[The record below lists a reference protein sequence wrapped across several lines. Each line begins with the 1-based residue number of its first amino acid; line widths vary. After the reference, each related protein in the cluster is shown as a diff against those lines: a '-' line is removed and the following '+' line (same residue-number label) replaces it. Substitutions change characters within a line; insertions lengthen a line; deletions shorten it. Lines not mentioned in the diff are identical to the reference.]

1 MLRTPLRSRP
11 LIPPQI
17 SGVLRRD
24 PIEHTMVA
32 CGFLK
37 MNASTARSNCH
48 PEEMTAENECLHV
61 RGHALGLT
69 IVWPMRPLSATPT
82 TPAGFP
88 TAIST
93 TTCRCANRFSSRSS
107 THCAHLER
115 NATPRSAVPN
125 VSPCVLPV
133 ITIRMEPSLAQSEAR
148 RFYTPTHTRDVANLC
163 PFLLQ
168 LPHDVLSFRLQA
180 HTVTHRLTPHT
191 VVSHSADE
199 RLVESNIGL
208 PYINLSFI

>member
-11 LIPPQI
+11 LIPSQI

-61 RGHALGLT
+61 RGHALGFT

-82 TPAGFP
+82 TTAGLP

-93 TTCRCANRFSSRSS
+93 ATCRCANRFFLRGS
-107 THCAHLER
+107 THCASCAQRHAEKRRTECLPLR
-115 NATPRSAVPN
+115 FVCHN
-125 VSPCVLPV
+125 VSYG
-133 ITIRMEPSLAQSEAR
+133 T
-148 RFYTPTHTRDVANLC
+148 VAG
-163 PFLLQ
+163 
-168 LPHDVLSFRLQA
+168 A
-180 HTVTHRLTPHT
+180 
-191 VVSHSADE
+191 
-199 RLVESNIGL
+199 G
-208 PYINLSFI
+208 

>member
-61 RGHALGLT
+61 RGHALGFT

-82 TPAGFP
+82 TDAGLP

-93 TTCRCANRFSSRSS
+93 ATCRCANRFSLRGS
-107 THCAHLER
+107 THRAHLEH

-133 ITIRMEPSLAQSEAR
+133 ITIRMAPSLARSEAR
-148 RFYTPTHTRDVANLC
+148 RFYTPTHTRDVAYLF
-163 PFLLQ
+163 PFLLL
-168 LPHDVLSFRLQA
+168 LPHDDLSF
-180 HTVTHRLTPHT
+180 
-191 VVSHSADE
+191 
-199 RLVESNIGL
+199 
-208 PYINLSFI
+208 

>member
-1 MLRTPLRSRP
+1 MNACTFADTPSDLPLCGQCGLFPQHPPPPRGYQPRSR
-11 LIPPQI
+11 LLRV
-17 SGVLRRD
+17 GVL
-24 PIEHTMVA
+24 IGSFCVVQH
-32 CGFLK
+32 
-37 MNASTARSNCH
+37 
-48 PEEMTAENECLHV
+48 
-61 RGHALGLT
+61 
-69 IVWPMRPLSATPT
+69 I
-82 TPAGFP
+82 
-88 TAIST
+88 
-93 TTCRCANRFSSRSS
+93 
-107 THCAHLER
+107 AHLVH

-168 LPHDVLSFRLQA
+168 LPHDDLSFRLQA